1 MSTQRNLKIT
11 FAKTP
16 EQKALVVKM
25 GSKNKLESMAA
36 SEALAAVLARP
47 ILQVIEQA
55 PVISNLYT
63 TLTYDAGTP
72 AVIPLDPYFD
82 VRARNFLTIWTQS
95 QPGGNAMNFTQGQSD
110 LYVQTYPLYG
120 EVAMNKNWLRAG
132 NIDYLAANMTRIVQE
147 VLLVQETNAA
157 FVLFNSLPN
166 ARIDGNS
173 ANTATNNITMA
184 RSATAGVFQLDD
196 FNTIMIGY
204 DRTTASWVGGTPVN
218 ERRSITDLLGSPEWM
233 GQVRSIAYQ
242 PQNTRVPT
250 AGAGASTY
258 LAGAA
263 IAAPENVRE
272 EIFKAGGIPTLYDV
286 NLHKV
291 YEMGTGRPYNIVF
304 STALGST
311 ALPGNGTG
319 FGGGT
324 TSTFTQATEQVV
336 VGLNSEM
343 FDLARLR
350 MTEENSEFSLIN
362 DDSFNL
368 RSDKLGFVGGLTE
381 GYVSVDGRAK
391 FALIF

>member
-1 MSTQRNLKIT
+1 MNTQKRNLKIS

-16 EQKALVVKM
+16 EQVALVKKM
-25 GSKNKLESMAA
+25 GSKNKLESLAA
-36 SEALAAVLARP
+36 SEALASVLTRP

-72 AVIPLDPYFD
+72 PVIPLDPYFD
-82 VRARNFLTIWTQS
+82 VRARNFLTIWTQN
-95 QPGGNAMNFTQGQSD
+95 QPGGTAQNFTQGQSD
-110 LYVQTYPLYG
+110 LYVQVYPLYG

-147 VLLVQETNAA
+147 VLLIQETNGA
-157 FVLFNSLPN
+157 FVLFNSVPN
-166 ARIDGNS
+166 ARIDGNNS
-173 ANTATNNITMA
+173 NTATTNIAMA

-233 GQVRSIAYQ
+233 GQIRSIAYQ
-242 PQNTRVPT
+242 PQNTRQGSYVT
-250 AGAGASTY
+250 SGGSS
-258 LAGAA
+258 

-291 YEMGTGRPYNIVF
+291 YEMGVGRNYNTVF
-304 STALGST
+304 STAIGTL

-324 TSTFTQATEQVV
+324 TSTFNSASEQIV

-350 MTEENSEFSLIN
+350 MTEENSEFSLVN
-362 DDSFNL
+362 DDTFSV

-391 FALIF
+391 FSLIY

>member
-1 MSTQRNLKIT
+1 MNTQKRNLKIS

-16 EQKALVVKM
+16 EQVALVKKM
-25 GSKNKLESMAA
+25 GSKNKLESLAA
-36 SEALAAVLARP
+36 SEALASVLTRP

-72 AVIPLDPYFD
+72 PVIPLDPYFD
-82 VRARNFLTIWTQS
+82 VRARNFLTIWTQN
-95 QPGGNAMNFTQGQSD
+95 QPGGTAQNFTQGQSD
-110 LYVQTYPLYG
+110 LYVQVYPLYG
-120 EVAMNKNWLRAG
+120 EVSMNKNWLRAG

-147 VLLVQETNAA
+147 VLLIQETNGA
-157 FVLFNSLPN
+157 FVLFNSVPN
-166 ARIDGNS
+166 ARIDGNNS
-173 ANTATNNITMA
+173 NTATTNIAMA

-233 GQVRSIAYQ
+233 GQIRSIAYQ
-242 PQNTRVPT
+242 PQNTRQ
-250 AGAGASTY
+250 GSYASS
-258 LAGAA
+258 GGSS

-291 YEMGTGRPYNIVF
+291 YEMGVGRNYNTVF
-304 STALGST
+304 STAIGTL

-324 TSTFTQATEQVV
+324 TSTFNSASEQIV

-350 MTEENSEFSLIN
+350 MTEENSEFSLVN
-362 DDSFNL
+362 DDTFSV

-391 FALIF
+391 FSLIY